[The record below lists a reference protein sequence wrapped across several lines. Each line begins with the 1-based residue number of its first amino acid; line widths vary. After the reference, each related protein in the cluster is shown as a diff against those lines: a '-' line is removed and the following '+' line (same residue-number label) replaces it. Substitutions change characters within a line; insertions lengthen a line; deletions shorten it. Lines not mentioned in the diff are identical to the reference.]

1 MFPEVDPIL
10 GPEMRSTGEVL
21 GIADSFGMAYYK
33 AQEATQSPLPTSG
46 TVLISVTDQNK
57 PEALAAAKEF
67 IRLGFR
73 IKATEGT
80 YNYLRENGLIPEKI
94 NKLYQGQPNIVD
106 GILNKEI
113 NLVINTPSGKD
124 SQFDDS
130 YIRKAAIKHKVPY
143 ITTMAAALASVK
155 GIAAFKENSDKET
168 RLKSLQEYH
177 EDITT

>member
-1 MFPEVDPIL
+1 
-10 GPEMRSTGEVL
+10 
-21 GIADSFGMAYYK
+21 
-33 AQEATQSPLPTSG
+33 
-46 TVLISVTDQNK
+46 
-57 PEALAAAKEF
+57 
-67 IRLGFR
+67 
-73 IKATEGT
+73 
-80 YNYLRENGLIPEKI
+80 LRENGLIPEKI